1 MKRTCYW
8 LTAILFLSS
17 CITDPPPGPSFQ
29 RILYNETACNDPW
42 GKAVNTTPTLV
53 DKWLQDKGIHTAYN
67 TELEG
72 STADSLLQ
80 SPDCSKQTGRRYV
93 LAIYSTDVQK
103 AIDAGVK
110 PTK

>member
-29 RILYNETACNDPW
+29 QVIHYETACNDPW
-42 GKAVNTTPTLV
+42 GKAANTTPALV
-53 DKWLQDKGIHTAYN
+53 DKWLTEKGINPAYP
-67 TELEG
+67 TSVEG

-80 SPDCSKQTGRRYV
+80 STDCSKLTGRRYV
-93 LAIYSTDVQK
+93 LSIYGKDVQK
-103 AIDAGVK
+103 AIEDGVK
-110 PTK
+110 PAK